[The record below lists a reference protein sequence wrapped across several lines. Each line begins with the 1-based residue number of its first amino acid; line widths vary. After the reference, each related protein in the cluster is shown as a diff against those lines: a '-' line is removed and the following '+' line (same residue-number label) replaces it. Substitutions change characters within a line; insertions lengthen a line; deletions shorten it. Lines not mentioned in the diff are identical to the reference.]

1 MFWELQQPP
10 RGKWL
15 SSAPSA
21 QLQFSTGASPG
32 AADNYPTSP
41 APDHMLSQQERI
53 RSLAAARDRIA
64 ALLTAAMVAIYF
76 GFIALIAF
84 AKPFLAR
91 QLVPGLTVG
100 IALGVL
106 VIVASWLLTLVYV
119 RWANAHYDT
128 RLDDARF
135 EGHR

>member
-1 MFWELQQPP
+1 
-10 RGKWL
+10 
-15 SSAPSA
+15 
-21 QLQFSTGASPG
+21 
-32 AADNYPTSP
+32 
-41 APDHMLSQQERI
+41 MLSQEQRI

-91 QLVPGLTVG
+91 QIVPGLTVG